1 LHNEPQR
8 WLQLQDSNVTLY
20 AEPPEV
26 IQHDANLEV
35 RFNVPDET
43 ARLLLQRIAKVKSL
57 TPVGGSF

>member
-1 LHNEPQR
+1 M
-8 WLQLQDSNVTLY
+8 LY

-57 TPVGGSF
+57 TPVAGSF